1 MAAKYAAIC
10 AAACVWIE
18 FKILVLFDFFLV
30 RTGHRRNVAGVV
42 VSFFHFISC
51 HRMGSG
57 SVDILSRHM
66 SSTITRCRNRSPNEC
81 ECLRTRS
88 VHHRLLQRTLELWTK
103 EKRDRLFNRRRMNW
117 KKRSQPA
124 LGTCEK
130 ATWTVNARAA
140 CIWNWIEC
148 ASEIVEWPKCSAKNR
163 FEHIAVFCVKEK
175 KIDLK
180 LVRRSQLSHF
190 RRAN

>member
-117 KKRSQPA
+117 KKRRKKTKPASTWHMWKGHLNSQRTSCMYMKLNWMCQRNCRVAKMLCQEP
-124 LGTCEK
+124 LWTHCSILCERK
-130 ATWTVNARAA
+130 
-140 CIWNWIEC
+140 E
-148 ASEIVEWPKCSAKNR
+148 NR
-163 FEHIAVFCVKEK
+163 FETCP
-175 KIDLK
+175 
-180 LVRRSQLSHF
+180 SQPT
-190 RRAN
+190 